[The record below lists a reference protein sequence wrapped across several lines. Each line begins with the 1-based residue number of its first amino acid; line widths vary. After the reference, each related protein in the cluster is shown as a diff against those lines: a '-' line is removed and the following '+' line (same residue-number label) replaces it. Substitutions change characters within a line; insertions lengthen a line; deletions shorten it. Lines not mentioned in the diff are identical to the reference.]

1 MPQRTVLYR
10 PHLIRWGSIN
20 STDLFIVTLREK
32 KKKKRKSND
41 VGAVPVV
48 PYVAAILSTLAP
60 VELEVLTLVD
70 TEWASI

>member
-10 PHLIRWGSIN
+10 PHLIRRGSIN

-32 KKKKRKSND
+32 KRKSND
-41 VGAVPVV
+41 VGAAPAV